1 MKKLIRDN
9 VLKIEQYEPGKPIE
23 LLRRE
28 LGIEGEVHKMASNEN
43 PLGPSPLA
51 IAAIKEALEEGNF
64 YPDNSCYELREK
76 LGRYFDLPIKNIRIG
91 PSLPA
96 FVTPTVLNVL
106 VENYNIA
113 PVTNA
118 NDDLAAILG
127 GTTPCL
133 RIVRTAQF

>member
-76 LGRYFDLPIKNIRIG
+76 LGRYFARCPNII
-91 PSLPA
+91 
-96 FVTPTVLNVL
+96 
-106 VENYNIA
+106 
-113 PVTNA
+113 
-118 NDDLAAILG
+118 
-127 GTTPCL
+127 
-133 RIVRTAQF
+133 